1 MLACRLPLRC
11 HWSALA
17 HSAPHSN
24 RRRYRSIGS
33 NVELVKCTLDYLRVY
48 RLRSPS
54 SWSTPLPLGAK
65 HPKSGFTKPV
75 SHLFVCFV
83 TDRPDLSY
91 GPYPPGRTA
100 FAVFAITFA
109 ALGITVIFLAYRS

>member
-1 MLACRLPLRC
+1 MVNAS
-11 HWSALA
+11 SAGGEA
-17 HSAPHSN
+17 SQP
-24 RRRYRSIGS
+24 
-33 NVELVKCTLDYLRVY
+33 
-48 RLRSPS
+48 
-54 SWSTPLPLGAK
+54 
-65 HPKSGFTKPV
+65 GFTKPV
-75 SHLFVCFV
+75 SHLFVYFV